1 MYNAQDFDAIGQWQV
16 KYENSLEPFHA
27 PHSQVFQL
35 RTSEPGLPSHLGL
48 RCQKSKRVMRRHQE
62 TVTNFGTGFSRVV
75 KRLFVQIPIRE
86 GTDDVTRFRHR
97 APVIFRRE
105 SKRRCFSSQ

>member
-1 MYNAQDFDAIGQWQV
+1 MRTLSN
-16 KYENSLEPFHA
+16 PFTRHTRRCFSSGR
-27 PHSQVFQL
+27 PNRDCH
-35 RTSEPGLPSHLGL
+35 PILGL